1 MEGKIMEENTVEI
14 TYDKNFNRNKC
25 IIIFLAL
32 LFIQNFAVNASSIQ
46 KITYLY
52 VWIHNMVMDPAFV
65 VSSFFLQTFKTILVY
80 LIPFSFDAIIITVT
94 SILYILLL
102 VRACIQKPAPKAEA
116 DKIISQVLL
125 VHFLLTL
132 FQGLSF
138 MVVGIIL
145 LIFPSVR
152 NDILFLYP
160 VAFDFVTG
168 GVILVWCLIMLIVY
182 RVFKGKKRRKELYGV

>member
-1 MEGKIMEENTVEI
+1 MEENTVEI

-182 RVFKGKKRRKELYGV
+182 RVFKSKKRRKELYGV

>member
-1 MEGKIMEENTVEI
+1 MEENTVEI

-102 VRACIQKPAPKAEA
+102 VRACIQKPASKAEA

-138 MVVGIIL
+138 IVVGIIL
-145 LIFPSVR
+145 LIFPSIR

-182 RVFKGKKRRKELYGV
+182 RVFKSKKRRKELYGV

>member
-1 MEGKIMEENTVEI
+1 MEENTVEI

-25 IIIFLAL
+25 IVIFLAL

-52 VWIHNMVMDPAFV
+52 VWIHNMVLDPAFV

-94 SILYILLL
+94 SILYILPL
-102 VRACIQKPAPKAEA
+102 VRACIQKPAPKAET
-116 DKIISQVLL
+116 DKILSQVLL

-138 MVVGIIL
+138 VIVGIIL

-168 GVILVWCLIMLIVY
+168 GVILVWCLIMIIVY
-182 RVFKGKKRRKELYGV
+182 RVFKSKKRRKELYGV

>member
-1 MEGKIMEENTVEI
+1 MEENTVEI

-116 DKIISQVLL
+116 DKILSQVLL

-138 MVVGIIL
+138 IVVGIIL
-145 LIFPSVR
+145 IIFPSIR

-182 RVFKGKKRRKELYGV
+182 RVFKSKKRRKELYGV

>member
-1 MEGKIMEENTVEI
+1 MEENTVEI

-25 IIIFLAL
+25 IVIFLAL

-52 VWIHNMVMDPAFV
+52 VWIHNMVLDPAFV

-102 VRACIQKPAPKAEA
+102 VRACIQKPAPKAET
-116 DKIISQVLL
+116 DKILSQVLL

-138 MVVGIIL
+138 VIVGIIL

-168 GVILVWCLIMLIVY
+168 GVILVWCFIMLIVY
-182 RVFKGKKRRKELYGV
+182 RVFKSKKRRKELYGV

>member
-1 MEGKIMEENTVEI
+1 MEENTVEI

-25 IIIFLAL
+25 IVIFLAL

-52 VWIHNMVMDPAFV
+52 VWIHNMVLDPAFV

-102 VRACIQKPAPKAEA
+102 VRACIQKPAPKAET
-116 DKIISQVLL
+116 DKILSQVLL

-138 MVVGIIL
+138 VIVGIIL

-168 GVILVWCLIMLIVY
+168 GVILVWCLIMIIVY
-182 RVFKGKKRRKELYGV
+182 RVFKSKKRRKELYGV

>member
-1 MEGKIMEENTVEI
+1 MEENTVEI

-168 GVILVWCLIMLIVY
+168 GVILVWCLIMIIVY
-182 RVFKGKKRRKELYGV
+182 RVFKSKKRRKELYGV

>member
-1 MEGKIMEENTVEI
+1 MEENTVEI

-25 IIIFLAL
+25 IVIFLAL

-46 KITYLY
+46 KITYFY

-182 RVFKGKKRRKELYGV
+182 RVFKSKKRRKELYGV

>member
-1 MEGKIMEENTVEI
+1 MEENTVEI

-145 LIFPSVR
+145 LIFPSIR

-182 RVFKGKKRRKELYGV
+182 RVFKSKKRRKELYGV

>member
-1 MEGKIMEENTVEI
+1 MEENTVEI

-25 IIIFLAL
+25 IVIFLAL
-32 LFIQNFAVNASSIQ
+32 LFIQNFAINASSIQ

-182 RVFKGKKRRKELYGV
+182 RVFKSKKRRKELYGV

>member
-1 MEGKIMEENTVEI
+1 MEENTVEI

-145 LIFPSVR
+145 LIFPSIR

-168 GVILVWCLIMLIVY
+168 GVILVWCFIMLIVY
-182 RVFKGKKRRKELYGV
+182 RVFKSKKRRKELYGV

>member
-1 MEGKIMEENTVEI
+1 MEENTVEI

-116 DKIISQVLL
+116 DKILSQVLL
-125 VHFLLTL
+125 VHFLLSL

-138 MVVGIIL
+138 IVVGIIL
-145 LIFPSVR
+145 IIFPSIR

-182 RVFKGKKRRKELYGV
+182 RVFKSKKRRKELYGV

>member
-1 MEGKIMEENTVEI
+1 MEENTVEI

-32 LFIQNFAVNASSIQ
+32 LFIQNFAVNASGIQ
-46 KITYLY
+46 KITYFY
-52 VWIHNMVMDPAFV
+52 VWIHNMVLDPAFV
-65 VSSFFLQTFKTILVY
+65 LSSFFLQTFKTVLVY

-94 SILYILLL
+94 SVLYILLL
-102 VRACIQKPAPKAEA
+102 VRACIQKPVPKAEA
-116 DKIISQVLL
+116 DKILSQVLL
-125 VHFLLTL
+125 AHFLLTL

-138 MVVGIIL
+138 IIVGIIL
-145 LIFPSVR
+145 IIFPSIR

-168 GVILVWCLIMLIVY
+168 GVILAWCIFMLIVY
-182 RVFKGKKRRKELYGV
+182 RVFKSKKRRKELYGV